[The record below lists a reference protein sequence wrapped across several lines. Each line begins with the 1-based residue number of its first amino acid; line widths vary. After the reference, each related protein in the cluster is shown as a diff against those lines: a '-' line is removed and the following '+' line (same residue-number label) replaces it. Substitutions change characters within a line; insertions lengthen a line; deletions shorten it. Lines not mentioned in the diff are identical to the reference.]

1 MKLGKDNSMQIDM
14 EKMMEIATKYLG
26 KEEVAKM
33 MTGDFSKFEA
43 LGKKFFNGEGSTL
56 LKNILDHI
64 PEGEYGRKLNAEQ
77 KKATVTENDH
87 SNNGENSI

>member
-43 LGKKFFNGEGSTL
+43 LGKKFFNGEGSNL

-64 PEGEYGRKLNAEQ
+64 PEGEYGRKLNADQ